1 MPPPTVVANEER
13 ARDIFRRLFDERD
26 LTDPSWYWADDLIT
40 DLKALEMTV
49 HGPDGM
55 ADFFT
60 GIFAAMPDFAM
71 EIEDVLAHERGEP
84 PAGGLDVV
92 GLGGDERPIGDGGLR
107 RVGDHRG
114 RCREHAVRAFDAE
127 RREGRTRA
135 QDEVVALRIEKVRG
149 DDAADSAGTDEREAR
164 HAVGFARE
172 APRGASEIGVGDGR
186 VGSRSLPP

>member
-1 MPPPTVVANEER
+1 MAPPTVLANEER

-71 EIEDVLAHERGEP
+71 G
-84 PAGGLDVV
+84 
-92 GLGGDERPIGDGGLR
+92 R
-107 RVGDHRG
+107 R
-114 RCREHAVRAFDAE
+114 
-127 RREGRTRA
+127 
-135 QDEVVALRIEKVRG
+135 
-149 DDAADSAGTDEREAR
+149 SAGAPAAPSPAR
-164 HAVGFARE
+164 HGSGSSRPG
-172 APRGASEIGVGDGR
+172 PRSTSRAATSCASTPRAG
-186 VGSRSLPP
+186 